1 MDCDQV
7 PPKKQVE
14 VPPPKGRPISIAAAA
29 KVNPYNEAKLRR
41 LVASGQLRSV
51 IVEPDPDTKRRRG
64 RQTRIWVYLE
74 DIEALIEA
82 ATGKVQP

>member
-14 VPPPKGRPISIAAAA
+14 VSPPKRRPISIVAAA
-29 KVNPYNEAKLRR
+29 KVSPYNEAKLRR

-51 IVEPDPDTKRRRG
+51 IVEPDPHTKRRRG
-64 RQTRIWVYLE
+64 RQSRIWVYLE

-82 ATGKVQP
+82 AAGKVKP